1 VVWLPQAKVLFAGDL
16 VIQGR
21 YPFIHRGEVLKGVP
35 QWIEAL
41 KWLSSLGAD
50 VIVPGHGSV
59 CGDEEITVLLNY
71 LENTWALTTDHI
83 ADGHSL
89 DEILADLDYP
99 RQKGWSKRMFRKNIE
114 LMYTAI
120 SSKNEMR

>member
-1 VVWLPQAKVLFAGDL
+1 
-16 VIQGR
+16 
-21 YPFIHRGEVLKGVP
+21 
-35 QWIEAL
+35 
-41 KWLSSLGAD
+41 